1 MKRILYTLVFI
12 AFVVISHSVAPVV
25 QAGLIF
31 SDSFSGGY
39 SNAWQVAAGTSPPS
53 ISPFGI
59 TGSSIPGNWSVIR
72 YPITNNNIYIIGI
85 DILVNADNTPSAWGL
100 GITDLAGQ
108 WKYIGNW
115 GQQNLLQTH
124 DSSGSDHLTTW
135 NHTNGIH
142 HFEVQISPASQ
153 TQIIVKEDGQIIE
166 SLTSNA
172 NFDIKAVEVS
182 ILGSGDYEMA
192 NFTLS
197 TYEAPTPTPTPEPTL
212 TPTPTPSPTPTPT
225 PTPTTTPTPTPA
237 PVNKVIFIHGA
248 GGSWNK
254 DALLNCKL
262 DNYSGTWSPWKIKNA
277 NIYQP
282 LITNLQTAGYTPIP
296 FYYDWRKQAPD
307 LATPLATYIQNNST
321 SGERLSIVAHSYG
334 GLVGRSYLESLSGNN
349 IDSFLTIGT
358 PHQGTVLAYPAW
370 SGGEMWIDDMT
381 MRLGFAVMKV
391 GCAIKYGWTSREM
404 VQRALPAIQNILPV
418 FSYLTDLSGI
428 SIPLASMQAKNNYLP
443 GSFGPPYSG
452 VSVATLTGIG
462 HPTLRSLQVK
472 QANPHDKKLDNWLDG
487 KPTNNK
493 GYADGDG
500 TVLANSSILTDAP
513 NLQLPLDHA
522 GLVTDPTG
530 INAILQFIKNKI
542 FMQSEVQPLRQ
553 QPYYTK
559 PAKSMTAL
567 LIVVDGISAVLT
579 DKDGNKIYDSEGQ
592 ITVIDPHKEAYTLT
606 VTPVKKW
613 RWNRKS
619 KIVVIQLFDDG
630 TTEWKEYFHP
640 GFLRKSWKL
649 RFDNILKHNDILR
662 DK

>member
-59 TGSSIPGNWSVIR
+59 TGSSIPGNWSVIE
-72 YPITNNNIYIIGI
+72 YPITGSETYSIQFDLLINNSSS
-85 DILVNADNTPSAWGL
+85 TQTWGL
-100 GITDLAGQ
+100 GIGDYSNH
-108 WKYIGNW
+108 WKIINTWQSY
-115 GQQNLLQTH
+115 LQLH
-124 DSSGSDHLTTW
+124 DSNGNDKLINWDHSIGVHKF
-135 NHTNGIH
+135 NII
-142 HFEVQISPASQ
+142 ISPLLN
-153 TQIIVKEDGQIIE
+153 T
-166 SLTSNA
+166 
-172 NFDIKAVEVS
+172 DIKLYEDDLLKGTINSTSYFDLSRIWVS
-182 ILGSGDYEMA
+182 FQGQGDYEMA

-225 PTPTTTPTPTPA
+225 PTTTPTPTPA
-237 PVNKVIFIHGA
+237 PANKVIFIHGA

-472 QANPHDKKLDNWLDG
+472 QANPHDKRLDNWLDG

-500 TVLANSSILTDAP
+500 TVLANSSILPDAP